1 MFRVLTCLTGD
12 HDLRLVA
19 LAGLICFLASYAAVS
34 LLHRAVAARGT
45 ARRVWIA
52 TAGAATGC
60 GIWATHFIAMLA
72 YDPGVVIGYAVV
84 LTVLSLVVA
93 IAITA
98 LGVALAVNGRAPWAA
113 TAGGAIVGAG
123 VACMHYLGMSAVEL
137 PGRIE
142 WAPDLVVAS
151 IALGVAFGA
160 AAIAIARRSDKLV
173 HSGVAA
179 VLLTLAIVSH
189 HFTAMGA
196 VLVVPDP
203 TRGISTLILSPGM
216 LALTIAG
223 AAVAVLG
230 MGIVAG
236 LIDRRAKAVL
246 SSRNEL
252 LDAALNNM
260 IQGVN
265 MFDAEARLV
274 LCNERYLQMY
284 RLSRDVAKPGASI
297 RELVEGRIKS
307 GTFFAIDAEQYI
319 AELTNALRHDRR
331 PDSKTL
337 ELGDGRV
344 VAVTNQPMANGGWV
358 VTHEDITERHRA
370 GQELERTR
378 NFLNTVLENV
388 PATIIVKDARDLR
401 YVLLN
406 RASEEFYGIS
416 RDRMLGRTA
425 LDIFPQSLAEDMEAR
440 DRRLLAG
447 GDREAF
453 DARPIDMPGDGG
465 VRLVT
470 STRVPIP
477 GADGAPQYLLNVLQ
491 DVTERKRAEARIEH
505 LAHFDPLTDLPNRAA
520 FNECFAM
527 TLDRAAADK
536 GAFALLSIDLDR
548 FKEVND
554 VFGPEVGDKLL
565 HAVAER
571 LGAAA
576 TGAFVARLGGDEFAI
591 VASGGTQPAS
601 ASELAEHVMAAFADE
616 FPIDDHRLRVGL
628 SIGIAIFPTDGPDG
642 PSIIGNADAA
652 LYRAKA
658 GGRGTIRFF
667 EAEMDRRLRERRVLV
682 HDLQSAVERGEL
694 IVYYQPQARL
704 DGEITGFEALLRWR
718 HPARGMV
725 SPGDFIP
732 AAEESGLILPI
743 GEWVLREACREAA
756 SWPRPLKIGI
766 NLSTLQFRHG
776 DLPGLVH
783 SVLLETGLAPG
794 RLELEITE
802 SVLVDDF
809 MRALTIL
816 RRLKLL
822 GVQIAM
828 DDFGTGY
835 SSLYNLQAFAFD
847 RIKIDRSFIS
857 SLESSPQS
865 ATIVRAVI
873 GLGRGL
879 DTPVIAEG
887 VETHEQL
894 AFLSTEEC
902 QEVQGYLVG
911 KPLPIGSY
919 AAAVG
924 RPPDE
929 SDEAVASVA

>member
-1 MFRVLTCLTGD
+1 MFRVLTCLIGD

-34 LLHRAVAARGT
+34 LLHRAVASRGT

-72 YDPGVVIGYAVV
+72 YDPGVVIGYGVV
-84 LTVLSLVVA
+84 LTALSLGVA
-93 IAITA
+93 IGVTA
-98 LGVALAVNGRAPWAA
+98 LGFALAVNGRASWAA
-113 TAGGAIVGAG
+113 AAGGAVVGGG

-137 PGRIE
+137 PGHIA

-151 IALGVAFGA
+151 IVLGIAFGA
-160 AAIAIARRSDKLV
+160 AALALARRSDKLG
-173 HSGVAA
+173 HSAAAA

-196 VLVVPDP
+196 VLIVPDP
-203 TRGISTLILSPGM
+203 TRRISTLILSPDM
-216 LALTIAG
+216 LALAIAG

-236 LIDRRAKAVL
+236 LIDRRAKVVL
-246 SSRNEL
+246 SSRNVL
-252 LDAALNNM
+252 LDTALNNM
-260 IQGVN
+260 VQGVN
-265 MFDAEARLV
+265 MFDAAARLV
-274 LCNERYLQMY
+274 LCNEQYLQMY
-284 RLSRDVAKPGASI
+284 RLSPGVAKPGATI

-319 AELTNALRHDRR
+319 ADLTNALRHDRQ
-331 PDSKTL
+331 PGSKTL
-337 ELGDGRV
+337 ELADGRV
-344 VAVTNQPMANGGWV
+344 VAVSSRPMADGGWV
-358 VTHEDITERHRA
+358 VTHEDITARHRA
-370 GQELERTR
+370 GEELERTR
-378 NFLNTVLENV
+378 NFLNSVLENV

-406 RASEEFYGIS
+406 RASEEFYGIP

-425 LDIFPQSLAEDMEAR
+425 PDIFPPALAEDMEAR
-440 DRRLLAG
+440 DRRLLAV

-453 DARPIDMPGDGG
+453 DARPIDMPGTG

-470 STRVPIP
+470 STRVPIM
-477 GADGAPQYLLNVLQ
+477 GADGKPQYLLNVLQ
-491 DVTERKRAEARIEH
+491 DVTERQRAEARIEH

-520 FNECFAM
+520 FNESFAM
-527 TLDRAAADK
+527 TLDRAAADNDD
-536 GAFALLSIDLDR
+536 FALLSIDLDR

-554 VFGPEVGDKLL
+554 VFGLAVGDKLL
-565 HAVAER
+565 HAVGER

-576 TGAFVARLGGDEFAI
+576 TGAFVARLGGDEFAVI
-591 VASGGTQPAS
+591 ASGGTQPAS
-601 ASELAEHVMAAFADE
+601 ASELAERVMAAFADE
-616 FPIDDHRLRVGL
+616 FVIDEHRLHVGL
-628 SIGIAIFPTDGPDG
+628 SIGIAIFPTDGADG
-642 PSIIGNADAA
+642 PSVIGNADAA

-658 GGRGTIRFF
+658 AGRGTIRFF

-682 HDLQSAVERGEL
+682 RDLHSAVERGEL
-694 IVYYQPQARL
+694 MVYYQPQARL
-704 DGEITGFEALLRWR
+704 DGDITGFEALLRWR
-718 HPARGMV
+718 HPTRGMIPP
-725 SPGDFIP
+725 SDFIP

-756 SWPRPLKIGI
+756 SWPKPLKIGI
-766 NLSTLQFRHG
+766 NLSPLQFRHG

-783 SVLLETGLAPG
+783 EVLLETGLAPS

-822 GVQIAM
+822 GVHIAM

-857 SLESSPQS
+857 SLESSRQS

-879 DTPVIAEG
+879 DLPVIAEG

-902 QEVQGYLVG
+902 HEVQGYLVG
-911 KPLPIGSY
+911 KPLPIESY

-924 RPPDE
+924 RPVDE
-929 SDEAVASVA
+929 SDDEVASVA